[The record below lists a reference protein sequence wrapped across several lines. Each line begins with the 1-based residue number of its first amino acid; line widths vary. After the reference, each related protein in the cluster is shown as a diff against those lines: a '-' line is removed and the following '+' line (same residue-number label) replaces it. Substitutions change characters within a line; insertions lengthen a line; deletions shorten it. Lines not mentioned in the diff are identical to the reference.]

1 MIIKFKKLRYKNFLS
16 SGNVWTEID
25 LGSHKTTLIV
35 GSNGAGKS
43 TMLDAIVFG
52 LYGKPFRKINKSQM
66 LNSINKKEMRVEI
79 EFNIGKNSY
88 VVKRGVKPNIFEIWK
103 NGELIDQDAK
113 VAEYQ
118 DYLEQNIL
126 KLNLKSFCQIVILG
140 SATYVP
146 FMQLTAQNRREV
158 IEDLLDIQIFST
170 MNTLLK
176 ERVSENK
183 SELQEIKYEID
194 IVKNKIES
202 AKENN
207 ESIKKIKQSQV
218 SDIKEKVK
226 KQLEVIEKEN
236 SSIEKVQDEVLSL
249 SEKIT
254 DKAKSKEKHEKL
266 KKIRYELENK
276 KNSLYKE
283 VSFYDDHDNCPTC
296 KQGIDHDFKQDTVSS
311 KKEEIEE
318 VETGLEKLFETIK
331 EVEKRLDDISKIE
344 DEMNSLNI
352 TIGEHRANIRMAKN
366 SLNSYKTELEN
377 AEKEVEEVDESKIL
391 EYTNTL
397 NESVNNQKTLYDEKE
412 TLSIVA
418 SMLKDGGI
426 KTSIIRQ
433 YVPVMNKL
441 INKYLAEFEL
451 FVDFQLDENFN
462 EVIKSRFRD
471 EFSYMSF
478 SEGEKMRINLAILL
492 TWRAVSK
499 LRNSVSTN
507 LLIFDEIFDG
517 SLDNMGVESLI
528 QVLNNLTV
536 GDNIFVISHKG
547 DALVDKFD
555 NTLRFEKVKNF
566 SMVTNS

>member
-1 MIIKFKKLRYKNFLS
+1 M
-16 SGNVWTEID
+16 
-25 LGSHKTTLIV
+25 

-79 EFNIGKNSY
+79 EFNIGKNEY

-103 NGELIDQDAK
+103 NGELVDQDSKAT
-113 VAEYQ
+113 EYQ
-118 DYLEQNIL
+118 EYLEQNIL

-183 SELQEIKYEID
+183 SGLQEIKYEID
-194 IVKNKIES
+194 IVKNKIDA

-207 ESIKKIKQSQV
+207 ESIKKIKKSQV

-226 KQLEVIEKEN
+226 KQLEVIDSEN
-236 SSIEKVQDEVLSL
+236 STIEKLQEDMLSL
-249 SEKIT
+249 SEQIT
-254 DKAKSKEKHEKL
+254 DKSKTKEKHEKL
-266 KKIRYELENK
+266 KKLKYELENK
-276 KNSLYKE
+276 KTSLYEE
-283 VSFYDDHDNCPTC
+283 VSFYDNHDNCPTC
-296 KQGIDHDFKQDTVSS
+296 KQGIDHDFKEDTVSS
-311 KKEEIEE
+311 KKSEIEE
-318 VETGLEKLFETIK
+318 VKMGIEKLFETMK
-331 EVEKRLDDISKIE
+331 GVEERLEKISNVE
-344 DEMNSLNI
+344 DQMNSLNV

-366 SLNSYKTELEN
+366 SLNSLKNDLNN
-377 AEKEVEEVDESKIL
+377 AQKEVEEVDESKIL
-391 EYTNTL
+391 EYSKTL
-397 NESVNNQKTLYDEKE
+397 NESMEEQKSLYNEKE
-412 TLSIVA
+412 TLSIV
-418 SMLKDGGI
+418 STMLKDGGI

-547 DALVDKFD
+547 DALVDKFE

-566 SMVTNS
+566 STIASM

>member
-1 MIIKFKKLRYKNFLS
+1 MS
-16 SGNVWTEID
+16 SGNVWSEID

-52 LYGKPFRKINKSQM
+52 LYGKPFRKINKNQM
-66 LNSINKKEMRVEI
+66 LNSINKKDMRVEI
-79 EFNIGKNSY
+79 EFTIGKNSFI
-88 VVKRGVKPNIFEIWK
+88 VKRGVKPNIFEIWK

-118 DYLEQNIL
+118 EYLEQNIL

-176 ERVSENK
+176 ERISENK
-183 SELQEIKYEID
+183 TGLQEIKYEID
-194 IVKNKIES
+194 LVKNKIDA

-207 ESIKKIKQSQV
+207 ESIKKIKQSHV
-218 SDIKEKVK
+218 SDIKVKVK
-226 KQLEVIEKEN
+226 KQLEVIEAEN
-236 SSIEKVQDEVLSL
+236 SSIEEVQEKMLSL

-254 DKAKSKEKHEKL
+254 DKSKFKEKHEKIKKL
-266 KKIRYELENK
+266 KYELDSK

-296 KQGIDHDFKQDTVSS
+296 KQGIDHDFKEGTVSS
-311 KKEEIEE
+311 KKQEIEE
-318 VETGLEKLFETIK
+318 VESGLEKLFETMK
-331 EVEKRLDDISKIE
+331 EAENRLEDISNVE
-344 DEMNSLNI
+344 DEINSLNI
-352 TIGEHRANIRMAKN
+352 TVGEHRANIRMAKN
-366 SLNSYKTELEN
+366 SLNSYKSELEN

-397 NESVNNQKTLYDEKE
+397 NESLNVEKTLYDEKE
-412 TLSIVA
+412 TLSVVSA
-418 SMLKDGGI
+418 MLKDGGI

-441 INKYLAEFEL
+441 INKYLGEFEL

-547 DALVDKFD
+547 DALIDKFE

-566 SMVTNS
+566 STIANI